1 MGNRVI
7 DVDVRFQEAAAVR
20 RTESVAYS
28 HLSVELGHFY
38 AEDFGAGCQELRR
51 RFARIADWSVAVPA
65 LARRG
70 VPAHRQPRIST
81 CFLVDDYFHR
91 FGSPRE
97 VIPQVQEAAAEHGLV
112 LDYVARESSFAR
124 HDGVELAQMVVDT
137 LVVEPPRNTTG
148 SHPRPPLR
156 ESGWLSNGM
165 RSPGRDDLSPAMT
178 LPRPWSPPVQS
189 GDPRHSIFVD
199 VELWSDEPGTR
210 VWACALLASVW
221 QMTRLGVL
229 RHGGRTLMQPSP
241 LTGQLPTS
249 WDELPAIVQLNPAA
263 APFCAY
269 RTLTLMDTQYLP
281 VELAVRTILGQVA
294 VPPAIAQQ
302 LSRRAGGEGLHLPG
316 ELVDRLSY
324 VFIGG

>member
-1 MGNRVI
+1 MGDRVI
-7 DVDVRFQEAAAVR
+7 GVDVRFQEAAAVR
-20 RTESVAYS
+20 RTESVGYS

-38 AEDFGAGCQELRR
+38 ARDFGDRCEELRR
-51 RFARIADWSVAVPA
+51 KFERIADFSAAIPT

-70 VPAHRQPRIST
+70 LPPHRQPRIST
-81 CFLVDDYFHR
+81 CFMVDDYFNR
-91 FGSPRE
+91 FGTPRE
-97 VIPQVQEAAAEHGLV
+97 VIPQVQSAAAEHGLT

-124 HDGVELAQMVVDT
+124 HDGVELAQLVVDT

-148 SHPRPPLR
+148 SRPPLS
-156 ESGWLSNGM
+156 ESGWLSNGK
-165 RSPGRDDLSPAMT
+165 RSPGHADAPAMT

-189 GDPRHSIFVD
+189 GDPQHSIFVD
-199 VELWSDEPGTR
+199 IELWSDEPKTR

-221 QMTRLGVL
+221 QLTRLGVL
-229 RHGGRTLMQPSP
+229 RHRGETVRQPCQ
-241 LTGQLPTS
+241 LVGELPTD

-269 RTLTLMDTQYLP
+269 RTLTLMNTHYLP

-294 VPPAIAQQ
+294 VPSAVAQQ
-302 LSRRAGGEGLHLPG
+302 VAKRAAGEGLRLPS

-324 VFIGG
+324 VFIGE

>member
-1 MGNRVI
+1 MN
-7 DVDVRFQEAAAVR
+7 DVDVRFREAAAVG
-20 RTESVAYS
+20 RTESVAYA

-38 AEDFGAGCQELRR
+38 AEDFGAGCQELRD
-51 RFARIADWSVAVPA
+51 RFARIAEWSAMIPA
-65 LARRG
+65 LANRG
-70 VPAHRQPRIST
+70 LTAGRQPRIST
-81 CFLVDDYFHR
+81 CFMVDDYFHR
-91 FGSPRE
+91 FGTPRE
-97 VIPQVQEAAAEHGLV
+97 VIAQVQGAAAAQGLV

-124 HDGVELAQMVVDT
+124 HDGVELARMVVDN

-148 SHPRPPLR
+148 SRPPLS

-165 RSPGRDDLSPAMT
+165 RSPGHVDAPAMT

-199 VELWSDEPGTR
+199 VELWSGESNAR

-221 QMTRLGVL
+221 QMARLGVL
-229 RHGGRTLMQPSP
+229 RHRGETLVQPHL
-241 LTGQLPTS
+241 LTGELPDS
-249 WDELPAIVQLNPAA
+249 WDALPAVVQLNPAA

-302 LSRRAGGEGLHLPG
+302 IISRAGGEGLRLPD

>member
-1 MGNRVI
+1 M
-7 DVDVRFQEAAAVR
+7 R

-38 AEDFGAGCQELRR
+38 AEDFGDGCEELRR
-51 RFARIADWSVAVPA
+51 KFERIADWSAAIPA

-70 VPAHRQPRIST
+70 LPAHREPRIST
-81 CFLVDDYFHR
+81 CFMLDDYFHR
-91 FGSPRE
+91 FGTPRD
-97 VIPQVQEAAAEHGLV
+97 VIPQVQSAAAEQGLI

-124 HDGVELAQMVVDT
+124 HDGAELARLVVDT
-137 LVVEPPRNTTG
+137 LVVEPPRHTTG
-148 SHPRPPLR
+148 SRPPLS
-156 ESGWLSNGM
+156 ESGWLSNGK
-165 RSPGRDDLSPAMT
+165 RSPGHVDAPAMT
-178 LPRPWSPPVQS
+178 LPRPWSPPLQS

-199 VELWSDEPGTR
+199 IELWSDEPDAR

-229 RHGGRTLMQPSP
+229 RHRGETMTQPCQ
-241 LTGQLPTS
+241 LAGELPTD

-269 RTLTLMDTQYLP
+269 RTLTLMGTQYLP

-294 VPPAIAQQ
+294 VPPAVAQQ
-302 LSRRAGGEGLHLPG
+302 VAKRAGGEGLHLPS

-324 VFIGG
+324 VFISD

>member
-51 RFARIADWSVAVPA
+51 RFARIADWSPAIPA
-65 LARRG
+65 LARQG
-70 VPAHRQPRIST
+70 LPAGRQPRIST
-81 CFLVDDYFHR
+81 CFMVDDYFHR

-97 VIPQVQEAAAEHGLV
+97 VIHQVQSAAADHGLV

-124 HDGVELAQMVVDT
+124 HGGVELAQMVVDT
-137 LVVEPPRNTTG
+137 LVVEPPRHTTG
-148 SHPRPPLR
+148 SRPPLS

-165 RSPGRDDLSPAMT
+165 RSPGYVDAPAMT

-199 VELWSDEPGTR
+199 IELWSDEPNSR

-229 RHGGRTLMQPSP
+229 RHRGQTLMQPSR
-241 LTGQLPTS
+241 LTGELPAD
-249 WDELPAIVQLNPAA
+249 WDELPAVVQLNPTA

-294 VPPAIAQQ
+294 VPPAVAQQ
-302 LSRRAGGEGLHLPG
+302 VARRAGDEGLHLPS

>member
-7 DVDVRFQEAAAVR
+7 DVDVRFQEAAAVG
-20 RTESVAYS
+20 RTESVAYA

-38 AEDFGAGCQELRR
+38 AEDFGAGCQELRD
-51 RFARIADWSVAVPA
+51 RFARIAEWSAMIPV
-65 LARRG
+65 LANRG
-70 VPAHRQPRIST
+70 LTAGRQPRIST
-81 CFLVDDYFHR
+81 CFMVDDYFHR

-97 VIPQVQEAAAEHGLV
+97 VIEQVQSAAAAQGLV

-124 HDGVELAQMVVDT
+124 HDGVEVAQMVVDA

-148 SHPRPPLR
+148 SRPPLS

-165 RSPGRDDLSPAMT
+165 RSPGHVDAPAMT

-199 VELWSDEPGTR
+199 VELWSGEPGSR

-221 QMTRLGVL
+221 QMARLGVL
-229 RHGGRTLMQPSP
+229 RHRGETLMQPHR
-241 LTGQLPTS
+241 LTGELPDS
-249 WDELPAIVQLNPAA
+249 WDALPAVVQLNPAA

-281 VELAVRTILGQVA
+281 VEMAVRTILGQVA

-302 LSRRAGGEGLHLPG
+302 ITSRAGGEGLRLPG

>member
-1 MGNRVI
+1 MT
-7 DVDVRFQEAAAVR
+7 DVDVRFQEAAAVA
-20 RTESVAYS
+20 RTESVAYA

-38 AEDFGAGCQELRR
+38 AEDFGAGCQDLRD
-51 RFARIADWSVAVPA
+51 RFAQIAEWSAMIPV
-65 LARRG
+65 LANRG
-70 VPAHRQPRIST
+70 LTAGRQPRIST
-81 CFLVDDYFHR
+81 CFMVDDYFHR
-91 FGSPRE
+91 FGTPGE
-97 VIPQVQEAAAEHGLV
+97 VIAQVQSAAAAQGLV

-148 SHPRPPLR
+148 SRPPLS

-165 RSPGRDDLSPAMT
+165 RSPGHVDAPAMT

-199 VELWSDEPGTR
+199 VELWSGEPSSR

-221 QMTRLGVL
+221 QMARLGVL
-229 RHGGRTLMQPSP
+229 RRRGETLMQPHR
-241 LTGQLPTS
+241 LTGELPDS
-249 WDELPAIVQLNPAA
+249 WDALPAVVQLNPAA

-281 VELAVRTILGQVA
+281 VEMAVRTILGQVA
-294 VPPAIAQQ
+294 VPPAVAQQ
-302 LSRRAGGEGLHLPG
+302 ITRRAGGEGLRLPG

>member
-1 MGNRVI
+1 MT
-7 DVDVRFQEAAAVR
+7 DVDVRFQEAAAVA
-20 RTESVAYS
+20 RTESVAYA

-38 AEDFGAGCQELRR
+38 AEDFGAGCQELRD
-51 RFARIADWSVAVPA
+51 RFARIAEWSAIIPVLGSRG
-65 LARRG
+65 LAG
-70 VPAHRQPRIST
+70 GRQPRIST
-81 CFLVDDYFHR
+81 CFMVDDYFHR
-91 FGSPRE
+91 FGTPRE
-97 VIPQVQEAAAEHGLV
+97 VIRQVQSAAAAQGLV

-148 SHPRPPLR
+148 SRPPLS

-165 RSPGRDDLSPAMT
+165 RAPGHVDAPAMT

-199 VELWSDEPGTR
+199 VELWSGEPSSR

-221 QMTRLGVL
+221 QMARLGVL
-229 RHGGRTLMQPSP
+229 RRRGETLVQPHR
-241 LTGQLPTS
+241 LTGELPES
-249 WDELPAIVQLNPAA
+249 WDALPAVVQLNPAA

-281 VELAVRTILGQVA
+281 VEMAVRTVLGQVA

-302 LSRRAGGEGLHLPG
+302 ITSRAGGEGLRLPG

>member
-1 MGNRVI
+1 MGHRVI
-7 DVDVRFQEAAAVR
+7 GMDVRFQEAAAVR

-38 AEDFGAGCQELRR
+38 AEDFGDGCEELRR
-51 RFARIADWSVAVPA
+51 KFERIADWSAAIPA

-70 VPAHRQPRIST
+70 LPAHREPRIST
-81 CFLVDDYFHR
+81 CFMLDDYFHR
-91 FGSPRE
+91 FGTPRE
-97 VIPQVQEAAAEHGLV
+97 VIPQVQSAAAEHGLT

-124 HDGVELAQMVVDT
+124 HDGAELARLVVDT
-137 LVVEPPRNTTG
+137 LVVEPPRHTTG
-148 SHPRPPLR
+148 SRPPLS
-156 ESGWLSNGM
+156 ESGWLSNGK
-165 RSPGRDDLSPAMT
+165 RSPGHVDAPAMT
-178 LPRPWSPPVQS
+178 LPRPWSPPLQS

-199 VELWSDEPGTR
+199 IELWSDEPDAR

-229 RHGGRTLMQPSP
+229 RHRGETMTQPSR
-241 LTGQLPTS
+241 LAGELPTD

-269 RTLTLMDTQYLP
+269 RTLTLMGTQYLP

-294 VPPAIAQQ
+294 VPPVVAQQ
-302 LSRRAGGEGLHLPG
+302 VAKRAGGEGLHLPS

-324 VFIGG
+324 VFISD

>member
-1 MGNRVI
+1 MGDRVI
-7 DVDVRFQEAAAVR
+7 SVDVRFQEAAAVR

-38 AEDFGAGCQELRR
+38 AEDFGDGCQELHRK
-51 RFARIADWSVAVPA
+51 FERIADWSSAIPA

-70 VPAHRQPRIST
+70 LPPSRQPRIST
-81 CFLVDDYFHR
+81 CFMVDDYFHR
-91 FGSPRE
+91 FGTPQE
-97 VIPQVQEAAAEHGLV
+97 VIPQVQSAAAEHGLV

-124 HDGVELAQMVVDT
+124 CDGLELAQLVVDT
-137 LVVEPPRNTTG
+137 LVVEPPRHTTG
-148 SHPRPPLR
+148 SRPPLN
-156 ESGWLSNGM
+156 ESGWLSNGK
-165 RSPGRDDLSPAMT
+165 RSPGHVDAPAMT

-199 VELWSDEPGTR
+199 IELWSGEPQTR

-221 QMTRLGVL
+221 QLTRLGVL
-229 RHGGRTLMQPSP
+229 RHRGETIRQPCR
-241 LTGQLPTS
+241 LTGELPTD
-249 WDELPAIVQLNPAA
+249 WDELPAILQLNPSA

-269 RTLTLMDTQYLP
+269 RTLTLMDIQYLP

-294 VPPAIAQQ
+294 VPPAVAQQ
-302 LSRRAGGEGLHLPG
+302 VAKRAGGEGLRLPS

-324 VFIGG
+324 VFIGE

>member
-7 DVDVRFQEAAAVR
+7 EVDVRFQEAAAVG
-20 RTESVAYS
+20 RTESVAYA

-38 AEDFGAGCQELRR
+38 AEDFGTGCQNLRD
-51 RFARIADWSVAVPA
+51 RFARIAEWSAMVPA
-65 LARRG
+65 LACRG
-70 VPAHRQPRIST
+70 LPAGRQPRVST
-81 CFLVDDYFHR
+81 CFMVDDYFHR
-91 FGSPRE
+91 FGTPRE
-97 VIPQVQEAAAEHGLV
+97 VISQVQSAAAEQGLV

-124 HDGVELAQMVVDT
+124 HDGVELAQMVVDN
-137 LVVEPPRNTTG
+137 LVVEPPRHTTG
-148 SHPRPPLR
+148 SRPPLS

-165 RSPGRDDLSPAMT
+165 RSPGHVDAPAMT

-199 VELWSDEPGTR
+199 VELWSDEPTSR
-210 VWACALLASVW
+210 VWACALLASIW
-221 QMTRLGVL
+221 QMARLGVL
-229 RHGGRTLMQPSP
+229 RHRGETLMQPHRI
-241 LTGQLPTS
+241 TGELPTD
-249 WDELPAIVQLNPAA
+249 WEALPAVVQLNPVA

-302 LSRRAGGEGLHLPG
+302 PTRRAGGEGLPLPS

>member
-1 MGNRVI
+1 MGDRVI
-7 DVDVRFQEAAAVR
+7 GVDVRFQEAAAVR

-38 AEDFGAGCQELRR
+38 AEDFGDGCQELRR
-51 RFARIADWSVAVPA
+51 KFERIADWSAAIPA

-70 VPAHRQPRIST
+70 LAPHRQPRIST

-91 FGSPRE
+91 FGTPRE
-97 VIPQVQEAAAEHGLV
+97 VIPQVQSAAAEHGLTV
-112 LDYVARESSFAR
+112 DYVARESSFAR
-124 HDGVELAQMVVDT
+124 HDGVELAQLVVDT
-137 LVVEPPRNTTG
+137 LVVEPPRHTTG
-148 SHPRPPLR
+148 SRPPLS
-156 ESGWLSNGM
+156 ESGWLSNGQ
-165 RSPGRDDLSPAMT
+165 RSPGHVDAPAMT
-178 LPRPWSPPVQS
+178 LPRPWSPPLQS
-189 GDPRHSIFVD
+189 GDPQHSIFVD
-199 VELWSDEPGTR
+199 IELWSDGANAR

-221 QMTRLGVL
+221 QLTRLGVL
-229 RHGGRTLMQPSP
+229 RHRGETIRQPCQ
-241 LTGQLPTS
+241 LTGELPTD

-294 VPPAIAQQ
+294 VPPEVAQQ
-302 LSRRAGGEGLHLPG
+302 VAKRAGGEGLRLPT

-324 VFIGG
+324 VFIGE

>member
-7 DVDVRFQEAAAVR
+7 DVDVRFQEAAAVG
-20 RTESVAYS
+20 RTESVAYA

-38 AEDFGAGCQELRR
+38 AEDFGAGCQELRD
-51 RFARIADWSVAVPA
+51 RFARIAEWSAMISV
-65 LARRG
+65 LANRG
-70 VPAHRQPRIST
+70 LTAGRQPRIST
-81 CFLVDDYFHR
+81 CFMVDDYFHR

-97 VIPQVQEAAAEHGLV
+97 VIEQVQSAAAAQGLV

-124 HDGVELAQMVVDT
+124 HDGVEVAQMVVDA

-148 SHPRPPLR
+148 SRPPLS

-165 RSPGRDDLSPAMT
+165 RSPGHVDAPAMT

-199 VELWSDEPGTR
+199 VELWSGEPGSR

-221 QMTRLGVL
+221 QMARLGVL
-229 RHGGRTLMQPSP
+229 RHRGETLMQPHR
-241 LTGQLPTS
+241 LTGELPDS
-249 WDELPAIVQLNPAA
+249 WDALPAVVQLNPAA

-281 VELAVRTILGQVA
+281 VEMAVRTILGQAA

-302 LSRRAGGEGLHLPG
+302 ITSRASGEGLRLPG

>member
-1 MGNRVI
+1 MI

-38 AEDFGAGCQELRR
+38 AEDFGAGCQDLRR
-51 RFARIADWSVAVPA
+51 RFARIADWSAAIPA

-70 VPAHRQPRIST
+70 VPGTRQPRIST
-81 CFLVDDYFHR
+81 CFMVDDYFHR
-91 FGSPRE
+91 FGTPRE
-97 VIPQVQEAAAEHGLV
+97 VIPQVQSAAAEHGLV

-124 HDGVELAQMVVDT
+124 HGGVELAQMVVDT
-137 LVVEPPRNTTG
+137 LVVEPPRHTNG
-148 SHPRPPLR
+148 SRPPLS

-165 RSPGRDDLSPAMT
+165 RSPGYADAPAMT

-199 VELWSDEPGTR
+199 IELWSEEPTTR

-229 RHGGRTLMQPSP
+229 RHRGQTLVQPSP
-241 LTGQLPTS
+241 LTG
-249 WDELPAIVQLNPAA
+249 ELPADWDALPAVVQLNPAA

-294 VPPAIAQQ
+294 VPPAVAQQ
-302 LSRRAGGEGLHLPG
+302 VARRAGGEGLHLPS

>member
-1 MGNRVI
+1 MGHRVI
-7 DVDVRFQEAAAVR
+7 GMDVRFQEAAAVR

-38 AEDFGAGCQELRR
+38 AEDFGDGCEELRR
-51 RFARIADWSVAVPA
+51 KFERIADWSAAIPA

-70 VPAHRQPRIST
+70 LPAHREPRIST
-81 CFLVDDYFHR
+81 CFMLDDYFHR
-91 FGSPRE
+91 FGTPRD
-97 VIPQVQEAAAEHGLV
+97 VIPQVQSAAAEQGLI

-124 HDGVELAQMVVDT
+124 HDGAELARLVVDT
-137 LVVEPPRNTTG
+137 LVVEPPRHTTG
-148 SHPRPPLR
+148 SRPPLS
-156 ESGWLSNGM
+156 ESGWLSNGK
-165 RSPGRDDLSPAMT
+165 RSPGHVDAPAMT
-178 LPRPWSPPVQS
+178 LPRPWSPPLQS

-199 VELWSDEPGTR
+199 IELWSDEPDAR

-229 RHGGRTLMQPSP
+229 RHRGETMTQPCQ
-241 LTGQLPTS
+241 LAGELPTD

-269 RTLTLMDTQYLP
+269 RTLTLMGTQYLP

-294 VPPAIAQQ
+294 VPPAVAQQ
-302 LSRRAGGEGLHLPG
+302 VAKRAGGEGLHLPS

-324 VFIGG
+324 VFISD

>member
-1 MGNRVI
+1 MGHGVI
-7 DVDVRFQEAAAVR
+7 GMDVRFQEAAAVR

-38 AEDFGAGCQELRR
+38 AEDFGDGCEELRR
-51 RFARIADWSVAVPA
+51 KFERIADWSAAIPA

-70 VPAHRQPRIST
+70 LPAHREPRIST
-81 CFLVDDYFHR
+81 CFMLDDYFHR
-91 FGSPRE
+91 FGTPRE
-97 VIPQVQEAAAEHGLV
+97 VIPQVQSAAAEHGLI

-124 HDGVELAQMVVDT
+124 HDGAELARLVVDT
-137 LVVEPPRNTTG
+137 LVVEPPRQTTG
-148 SHPRPPLR
+148 SRPPLI
-156 ESGWLSNGM
+156 ESGWLSNGK
-165 RSPGRDDLSPAMT
+165 RSPGHVDAPAMT
-178 LPRPWSPPVQS
+178 LPRPWSPPLQS

-199 VELWSDEPGTR
+199 IELWSDESDAR

-229 RHGGRTLMQPSP
+229 RHQGETMTQPCR
-241 LTGQLPTS
+241 LTGELPTD
-249 WDELPAIVQLNPAA
+249 WDELPAIVQLNPTA

-269 RTLTLMDTQYLP
+269 RTLTLMGTQYLP

-294 VPPAIAQQ
+294 VPPAVAQQ
-302 LSRRAGGEGLHLPG
+302 VAKRAGGEGLHLPS

-324 VFIGG
+324 VFIGD

>member
-1 MGNRVI
+1 MGHGVI
-7 DVDVRFQEAAAVR
+7 GMDVRFQEAAAVR

-38 AEDFGAGCQELRR
+38 AEDFGDGCAELRR
-51 RFARIADWSVAVPA
+51 KFERIADWSAAIPA

-70 VPAHRQPRIST
+70 LPAHREPRIST
-81 CFLVDDYFHR
+81 CFMLDDYFHR
-91 FGSPRE
+91 FGTPRE
-97 VIPQVQEAAAEHGLV
+97 VIPQVQSAAAENGLI

-124 HDGVELAQMVVDT
+124 HDGAELARLVVDT
-137 LVVEPPRNTTG
+137 LVVEPPRHTTG
-148 SHPRPPLR
+148 SRPPLI
-156 ESGWLSNGM
+156 ESGWLSNGK
-165 RSPGRDDLSPAMT
+165 RSPGHVDAPAMT
-178 LPRPWSPPVQS
+178 LPRPWSPPLQS

-199 VELWSDEPGTR
+199 IELWSDESDAR

-229 RHGGRTLMQPSP
+229 RHQGETMTQPCR
-241 LTGQLPTS
+241 LTGELPTD

-269 RTLTLMDTQYLP
+269 RTLTLMGTQYLP

-294 VPPAIAQQ
+294 VPPAVAQQ
-302 LSRRAGGEGLHLPG
+302 VAKRAGGEGLHLPS

-324 VFIGG
+324 VFIGD

>member
-1 MGNRVI
+1 M
-7 DVDVRFQEAAAVR
+7 R

-38 AEDFGAGCQELRR
+38 AEDFGVGCQDLRR
-51 RFARIADWSVAVPA
+51 KFARIADWSTAIPA
-65 LARRG
+65 LARHG
-70 VPAHRQPRIST
+70 LPALRQPRIST
-81 CFLVDDYFHR
+81 CFMVDDYFHR

-97 VIPQVQEAAAEHGLV
+97 VIPQVQSAAAELGLV

-124 HDGVELAQMVVDT
+124 HGGVELAQMVVDT
-137 LVVEPPRNTTG
+137 LVMEPPRNTTG
-148 SHPRPPLR
+148 SRPPLNA
-156 ESGWLSNGM
+156 SGWLSNGM
-165 RSPGRDDLSPAMT
+165 RSPGYVDAPAMT

-199 VELWSDEPGTR
+199 IELWSDEPKTR

-221 QMTRLGVL
+221 QMARLGVL
-229 RHGGRTLMQPSP
+229 RHRGQTLMQPTRI
-241 LTGQLPTS
+241 TGELPAD
-249 WDELPAIVQLNPAA
+249 WDELPAVVQLNPTA

-294 VPPAIAQQ
+294 VPTAVAQQ
-302 LSRRAGGEGLHLPG
+302 VARRAGGEGLHLPS
-316 ELVDRLSY
+316 ELIDRLSY

>member
-1 MGNRVI
+1 MGDRVI

-51 RFARIADWSVAVPA
+51 RFARIADWSAAIPA
-65 LARRG
+65 LAGRG
-70 VPAHRQPRIST
+70 LPAHRQPRIST
-81 CFLVDDYFHR
+81 CFMVDDYFHR

-97 VIPQVQEAAAEHGLV
+97 VIPQVQGAAADLGLV
-112 LDYVARESSFAR
+112 VDYVARESSFAR
-124 HDGVELAQMVVDT
+124 HDGVELAQMVVDS
-137 LVVEPPRNTTG
+137 LVVEPPRHTTG
-148 SHPRPPLR
+148 SRPPLS

-165 RSPGRDDLSPAMT
+165 RSPGHVDAPAMT

-199 VELWSDEPGTR
+199 VELWSDEPATR

-229 RHGGRTLMQPSP
+229 RRSGQTLMQPSR
-241 LTGQLPTS
+241 LAGELPAD
-249 WDELPAIVQLNPAA
+249 WDELPAVVQLNPTA

-294 VPPAIAQQ
+294 VPPAVAQQ
-302 LSRRAGGEGLHLPG
+302 VAQRAGGEGLHLPS